1 MKIEIKGVSKDLPM
15 VVGGYVPVFANLN
28 LMVEPGSFVV
38 VLGASGCGKST
49 LLDMLAGL
57 TKPCRGTILIDG
69 HELTAPHPS
78 RSLLFQHPSLL
89 PWLTVTENVAFGC
102 QVRGEVNNL
111 EQRVEEIIAMIG
123 LRDFAGAYPAELS
136 LGMAQRVCLARA
148 LLGQPRV
155 LLMDEPFSSLDSFNR
170 RNLQREVVNIWQRR
184 HLTIVMVTHDL
195 EEAVL
200 LGQRIIFLGGH
211 PGKVR
216 QTYDID
222 LPYPRDMGS
231 EDFFKLRNEIIEEL
245 RHNYADYF

>member
-1 MKIEIKGVSKDLPM
+1 M
-15 VVGGYVPVFANLN
+15 VGGGYVPVFANLN
-28 LMVEPGSFVV
+28 LVVEPGCFAVI
-38 VLGASGCGKST
+38 LGASGCGKST

-57 TKPCRGTILIDG
+57 TKPCQGTILADG
-69 HELTAPHPS
+69 REVTAPHPS

-89 PWLTVTENVAFGC
+89 PWLTVADNVAFGC
-102 QVRGEVNNL
+102 QVRGELDNL

-123 LRDFAGAYPAELS
+123 LQGFAGAYPAELS
-136 LGMAQRVCLARA
+136 IGMAQRVCLARA

-170 RNLQREVVNIWQRR
+170 RNLQREVVNIWRRR

-200 LGQRIIFLGGH
+200 LGQQIIFLGGH

-216 QTYDID
+216 KIYDVA

-231 EDFFKLRNEIIEEL
+231 EDFFKLRNKIIGEL

>member
-1 MKIEIKGVSKDLPM
+1 MKIEVKDVSKDLSM
-15 VVGGYVPVFANLN
+15 VGGGYVPVFANLN
-28 LMVEPGSFVV
+28 LTVEPGSFVV
-38 VLGASGCGKST
+38 ILGASGCGKST
-49 LLDMLAGL
+49 LLGMLAGL
-57 TKPCRGTILIDG
+57 TMPCRGTILADG
-69 HELTAPHPS
+69 REVTVPHPS

-89 PWLTVTENVAFGC
+89 PWLTVADNVAFGC
-102 QVRGEVNNL
+102 QVRGEVDDL

-123 LRDFAGAYPAELS
+123 LQGFAGAYPAELS
-136 LGMAQRVCLARA
+136 IGMAQRVCLARA
-148 LLGQPRV
+148 LLGQPQV

-170 RNLQREVVNIWQRR
+170 RNLQREVVNIWRRR

-216 QTYDID
+216 KTYDVA

-231 EDFFKLRNEIIEEL
+231 EDFFKLRNKIIGEL